1 MTKLMNNNIKY
12 ESVKVP
18 YDSGLLISVIMLC
31 TIGFLAVFSA
41 SVPMCMSKHIN
52 AFHFLIQHI
61 MWLCVGVAGLFFFS
75 KFDYHNLKKYN
86 FKFAIAVI
94 ILLLI
99 VKFTPLGVVIN
110 GARRWLNF
118 GFFQFQPSELSKLA
132 TIMLLASLFSLK
144 QQWFKDKFLGH
155 FCSLVSIL
163 YIIFEQPEFIIVIAM
178 VILCFVAYLSPYIF
192 TILIMMLIIFKQ
204 PNLSMVLILCG
215 ICGFM
220 YICSGKTLKYIY
232 IGFAIFVSLFVMVKS
247 DIVDLTKFMEP
258 HQVSRI
264 MNWHNSETDLQ
275 GEGYQVYHSMIAISS
290 GGIFGQGYGGSKEK
304 HGWLPEAHT
313 DFIFSVISEEMGFL
327 GSFFVILLFLTLF
340 YRGMYV
346 AAKSPDMYGKLL
358 AVGITSSIVMQAFFN
373 IAVATSFLPATG
385 ITLPFVSYGGS
396 SLAVSMSMVG
406 VLLNISKFQ
415 RRRVIINRK

>member
-1 MTKLMNNNIKY
+1 MTKIMNNNIKY
-12 ESVKVP
+12 EAVKVP
-18 YDSGLLISVIMLC
+18 YDTGLLISVIMLC
-31 TIGFLAVFSA
+31 VVGFLAVFSA

-61 MWLCVGVAGLFFFS
+61 MWLCVGGAGLFFFS
-75 KFDYHNLKKYN
+75 KFDYHNLKKYT
-86 FKFAIAVI
+86 FKFAFAVI

-144 QQWFKDKFLGH
+144 QQLFNEKF
-155 FCSLVSIL
+155 
-163 YIIFEQPEFIIVIAM
+163 
-178 VILCFVAYLSPYIF
+178 FVYLA
-192 TILIMMLIIFKQ
+192 TILTMMFVIFKQ

-232 IGFAIFVSLFVMVKS
+232 IGLAIIVSLFVMIKC
-247 DIVDLTKFMEP
+247 DIIDLTKFMEP

-264 MNWHNSETDLQ
+264 MNWHNSESDVQ

>member
-1 MTKLMNNNIKY
+1 MTKIMNTNITY
-12 ESVKVP
+12 EAVKVP
-18 YDSGLLISVIMLC
+18 YDPRLLISVIMLC
-31 TIGFLAVFSA
+31 VIGFLAVFSA

-61 MWLCVGVAGLFFFS
+61 LWLCVGGAGLFFFS
-75 KFDYHNLKKYN
+75 KFDYHNLKKYT

-94 ILLLI
+94 VLLLI

-110 GARRWLNF
+110 GARRWLNL

-144 QQWFKDKFLGH
+144 QQLFNEKF
-155 FCSLVSIL
+155 
-163 YIIFEQPEFIIVIAM
+163 
-178 VILCFVAYLSPYIF
+178 FVYLA
-192 TILIMMLIIFKQ
+192 TILTMMFVIFKQ

-232 IGFAIFVSLFVMVKS
+232 IGLAIIVSLFVMIKC
-247 DIVDLTKFMEP
+247 DIIDLTKFMEP

-264 MNWHNSETDLQ
+264 MNWHNSESDVQ

>member
-75 KFDYHNLKKYN
+75 KFDYHNLKKYT

-144 QQWFKDKFLGH
+144 QQLFNEKF
-155 FCSLVSIL
+155 
-163 YIIFEQPEFIIVIAM
+163 
-178 VILCFVAYLSPYIF
+178 FVYLA
-192 TILIMMLIIFKQ
+192 TILTMMFVIFKQ

-232 IGFAIFVSLFVMVKS
+232 IGFTILVSLFVMVKS

-264 MNWHNSETDLQ
+264 MNWHNSETDIQ

-346 AAKSPDMYGKLL
+346 ATKSPDMYGKLL

>member
-1 MTKLMNNNIKY
+1 MTKIMNNNIKY
-12 ESVKVP
+12 EAVKVP
-18 YDSGLLISVIMLC
+18 YDTGLLISVIMLC
-31 TIGFLAVFSA
+31 VVGFLAVFSA

-52 AFHFLIQHI
+52 PFHFLIQHI
-61 MWLCVGVAGLFFFS
+61 MWLCVGGAGLFFFS
-75 KFDYHNLKKYN
+75 KFDYHNLKKYT

-94 ILLLI
+94 VLLLI

-144 QQWFKDKFLGH
+144 QQLFNEKF
-155 FCSLVSIL
+155 
-163 YIIFEQPEFIIVIAM
+163 
-178 VILCFVAYLSPYIF
+178 FVYLA
-192 TILIMMLIIFKQ
+192 TILTMMFVIFKQ

-232 IGFAIFVSLFVMVKS
+232 IGFVILVSLFVMVKS

-264 MNWHNSETDLQ
+264 MNWHNSESDVQ

-358 AVGITSSIVMQAFFN
+358 AVGITISIVMQAFFN
-373 IAVATSFLPATG
+373 VAVATSFLPATG

-406 VLLNISKFQ
+406 VLLNISKLQ
-415 RRRVIINRK
+415 RRRFLVNK

>member
-1 MTKLMNNNIKY
+1 MAKLMNNNIKY
-12 ESVKVP
+12 EAVKVP

-31 TIGFLAVFSA
+31 VVGFLAVFSA

-52 AFHFLIQHI
+52 PFHFLIQHI
-61 MWLCVGVAGLFFFS
+61 MWLCIGEAGLFFFS
-75 KFDYHNLKKYN
+75 KFDYHNLKKYT

-110 GARRWLNF
+110 GARRWLNI

-144 QQWFKDKFLGH
+144 QQLFNEKF
-155 FCSLVSIL
+155 
-163 YIIFEQPEFIIVIAM
+163 
-178 VILCFVAYLSPYIF
+178 FVYLA
-192 TILIMMLIIFKQ
+192 TILTMMFVIFKQ

-232 IGFAIFVSLFVMVKS
+232 IGLAILVCLFVMVKS

-264 MNWHNSETDLQ
+264 MNWHNSETDVQ

-346 AAKSPDMYGKLL
+346 AEKSPDMYGKLL
-358 AVGITSSIVMQAFFN
+358 AVGITISIVMQAFFN

-406 VLLNISKFQ
+406 VLLNISKTQ
-415 RRRVIINRK
+415 RMRIIKKK

>member
-12 ESVKVP
+12 EAVKVP
-18 YDSGLLISVIMLC
+18 YDTGLLISVIMLC
-31 TIGFLAVFSA
+31 VVGFMSVFSA
-41 SVPMCMSKHIN
+41 SVPICMSKHIN
-52 AFHFLIQHI
+52 AFHFLNQHI
-61 MWLCVGVAGLFFFS
+61 LWLGIGGVGLFFFS
-75 KFDYHNLKKYN
+75 KFDYHNLKKYT

-132 TIMLLASLFSLK
+132 TIMILASLFSLK
-144 QQWFKDKFLGH
+144 QQLFNEKF
-155 FCSLVSIL
+155 
-163 YIIFEQPEFIIVIAM
+163 
-178 VILCFVAYLSPYIF
+178 FVYLA
-192 TILIMMLIIFKQ
+192 TILTMMFVIFKQ

-232 IGFAIFVSLFVMVKS
+232 IGFAILVSLFVMVKS

-264 MNWHNSETDLQ
+264 MNWHNSETDVQ
-275 GEGYQVYHSMIAISS
+275 GEGYQVYHSIIAISS

-313 DFIFSVISEEMGFL
+313 DFIFSVISEEMGFI

-346 AAKSPDMYGKLL
+346 AEKSADMYGKLL

-415 RRRVIINRK
+415 RRRVIMNRK

>member
-1 MTKLMNNNIKY
+1 MTKIMNNNIKY
-12 ESVKVP
+12 EAVKVP
-18 YDSGLLISVIMLC
+18 YDTGLLISVIMLC
-31 TIGFLAVFSA
+31 VVGFLAVFSA

-61 MWLCVGVAGLFFFS
+61 MWLCVGGAGLFFFS
-75 KFDYHNLKKYN
+75 KFDYHNLKKYT
-86 FKFAIAVI
+86 FKFTIAVI

-144 QQWFKDKFLGH
+144 QQLFNEKF
-155 FCSLVSIL
+155 
-163 YIIFEQPEFIIVIAM
+163 
-178 VILCFVAYLSPYIF
+178 FVYLA
-192 TILIMMLIIFKQ
+192 TILTMMFVIFKQ

-232 IGFAIFVSLFVMVKS
+232 IGLAIIVSLFVMIKC
-247 DIVDLTKFMEP
+247 DIIDLTKFMEP

-264 MNWHNSETDLQ
+264 MNWHNSESDVQ

>member
-1 MTKLMNNNIKY
+1 MTKIMNNNIKY
-12 ESVKVP
+12 EAVKVP
-18 YDSGLLISVIMLC
+18 YDTGLLISVIMLC
-31 TIGFLAVFSA
+31 VVGFLAVFSA

-61 MWLCVGVAGLFFFS
+61 MWLCVGGVGLFFFS
-75 KFDYHNLKKYN
+75 KFDYHNLKKYT

-144 QQWFKDKFLGH
+144 QQLFNEKF
-155 FCSLVSIL
+155 
-163 YIIFEQPEFIIVIAM
+163 
-178 VILCFVAYLSPYIF
+178 FVYLA
-192 TILIMMLIIFKQ
+192 TILTMMFVIFKQ

-232 IGFAIFVSLFVMVKS
+232 IGLAIIVSLFVMIKC
-247 DIVDLTKFMEP
+247 DIIDLTKFMEP

-264 MNWHNSETDLQ
+264 INWHNSESDVQ

-346 AAKSPDMYGKLL
+346 AEKSADLYGKLL
-358 AVGITSSIVMQAFFN
+358 AVGITISIVMQAFFN
-373 IAVATSFLPATG
+373 IAVTTSFLPATG

>member
-1 MTKLMNNNIKY
+1 MTKIMNNNIKY
-12 ESVKVP
+12 EAVKVP
-18 YDSGLLISVIMLC
+18 YDTGLLISVIMLC
-31 TIGFLAVFSA
+31 VVGFLAVFSA

-61 MWLCVGVAGLFFFS
+61 MWLCVGGVGLFFFS
-75 KFDYHNLKKYN
+75 KFDYHNLKKYT
-86 FKFAIAVI
+86 FKFTIAVI

-144 QQWFKDKFLGH
+144 QQLFNEKF
-155 FCSLVSIL
+155 
-163 YIIFEQPEFIIVIAM
+163 
-178 VILCFVAYLSPYIF
+178 FVYLA
-192 TILIMMLIIFKQ
+192 TILTMMFVIFKQ

-232 IGFAIFVSLFVMVKS
+232 IGLAIIVSLFVMIKC
-247 DIVDLTKFMEP
+247 DIIDLTKFMEP

-264 MNWHNSETDLQ
+264 MNWHNSESDVQ

-304 HGWLPEAHT
+304 QGWLPEAHT

-346 AAKSPDMYGKLL
+346 AQKSADLYGKLL
-358 AVGITSSIVMQAFFN
+358 AVGITISIVMQAFFN
-373 IAVATSFLPATG
+373 IAVTTSFLPATG

>member
-1 MTKLMNNNIKY
+1 MTKIMNNNIKY
-12 ESVKVP
+12 EAVKVP
-18 YDSGLLISVIMLC
+18 YDTGLLISVIMLC
-31 TIGFLAVFSA
+31 VVGFLAVFSA

-61 MWLCVGVAGLFFFS
+61 MWLCVGGVGLFFFS
-75 KFDYHNLKKYN
+75 KFDYHNLKKYT
-86 FKFAIAVI
+86 FKFTIAVI

-144 QQWFKDKFLGH
+144 QQLFNEKF
-155 FCSLVSIL
+155 
-163 YIIFEQPEFIIVIAM
+163 
-178 VILCFVAYLSPYIF
+178 FVYLA
-192 TILIMMLIIFKQ
+192 TILTMMFVIFKQ

-232 IGFAIFVSLFVMVKS
+232 IGLAIIVSLFVMIKC
-247 DIVDLTKFMEP
+247 DIIDLTKFMEP

-264 MNWHNSETDLQ
+264 INWHNSESDVQ

-346 AAKSPDMYGKLL
+346 AEKSADLYGKLL
-358 AVGITSSIVMQAFFN
+358 AVGITISIVMQAFFN
-373 IAVATSFLPATG
+373 IAVTTSFLPATG

>member
-1 MTKLMNNNIKY
+1 MTKIMNNNIKY
-12 ESVKVP
+12 EAVKVP
-18 YDSGLLISVIMLC
+18 YDTGLLISVIMLC
-31 TIGFLAVFSA
+31 VVGFLAVFSA

-61 MWLCVGVAGLFFFS
+61 MWLCVGGVGLFFFS
-75 KFDYHNLKKYN
+75 KFDYHNLKKYT
-86 FKFAIAVI
+86 FKFTIAVI

-144 QQWFKDKFLGH
+144 QQLFNEKF
-155 FCSLVSIL
+155 
-163 YIIFEQPEFIIVIAM
+163 
-178 VILCFVAYLSPYIF
+178 FVYLA
-192 TILIMMLIIFKQ
+192 TILTMMFVIFKQ

-232 IGFAIFVSLFVMVKS
+232 IGLAIIVSLFVMIKC
-247 DIVDLTKFMEP
+247 DIIDLTKFMEP

-264 MNWHNSETDLQ
+264 MNWHNSESDVQ

-346 AAKSPDMYGKLL
+346 AEKSADLYGKLL
-358 AVGITSSIVMQAFFN
+358 AVGITISIVMQAFFN
-373 IAVATSFLPATG
+373 IAVTTSFLPATG

>member
-1 MTKLMNNNIKY
+1 MM
-12 ESVKVP
+12 
-18 YDSGLLISVIMLC
+18 
-31 TIGFLAVFSA
+31 
-41 SVPMCMSKHIN
+41 
-52 AFHFLIQHI
+52 
-61 MWLCVGVAGLFFFS
+61 
-75 KFDYHNLKKYN
+75 
-86 FKFAIAVI
+86 
-94 ILLLI
+94 
-99 VKFTPLGVVIN
+99 
-110 GARRWLNF
+110 
-118 GFFQFQPSELSKLA
+118 
-132 TIMLLASLFSLK
+132 
-144 QQWFKDKFLGH
+144 
-155 FCSLVSIL
+155 
-163 YIIFEQPEFIIVIAM
+163 
-178 VILCFVAYLSPYIF
+178 FV
-192 TILIMMLIIFKQ
+192 IFKQ

-232 IGFAIFVSLFVMVKS
+232 IGLAIIVSLFVMIKC
-247 DIVDLTKFMEP
+247 DIIDLTKFMEP

-264 MNWHNSETDLQ
+264 MNWHNSESDVQ

-346 AAKSPDMYGKLL
+346 AEKSADMYGKLL